1 MRLSLGQTATAE
13 GNDMSEVKRASD
25 ALKDVKRIRG
35 RIGAAGDRL
44 VEKIGALDAAASK
57 VEKHADQCE
66 TEEKELTA
74 LLSEIG
80 SNFPDLEED
89 APPKKKGLFGG

>member
-1 MRLSLGQTATAE
+1 
-13 GNDMSEVKRASD
+13 MSEVKRAGD

-44 VEKIGALDAAASK
+44 MDKIASLDAAASK
-57 VEKHADQCE
+57 IEQHADQCE

-74 LLSEIG
+74 LLAEVG
-80 SNFPDLEED
+80 SNFPDDEEA
-89 APPKKKGLFGG
+89 APPKKKGILGI